1 MTTSAYFHHPKNLRH
16 LHEGP
21 LGGHLDLFAA
31 RLLKEGHC
39 QQSGWRNLRVVG
51 DYSRWLAH
59 KGLELHD
66 VSERTVEQY
75 HRFRQRHRHP
85 YCSDRPAL
93 PAALGKTR
101 PAVLVKSSPDRLQD
115 LERDPGQDAHST
127 A

>member
-16 LHEGP
+16 LHKGP

-39 QQSGWRNLRVVG
+39 QQSGWRNLRVAG
-51 DYSRWLAH
+51 DYSRWLAR
-59 KGLELHD
+59 KGVELRD

-93 PAALGKTR
+93 QRFLSVLREFDLIPPPRLRPSDQTR
-101 PAVLVKSSPDRLQD
+101 AD
-115 LERDPGQDAHST
+115 
-127 A
+127 